1 MIIAANRPPV
11 TYGRDTEGALVARRG
26 AGGLVSALR
35 GLLRDSDVTW
45 VASAISEADRTLAR
59 AEPQGRVE
67 SIGDGSARVRL
78 LSHDTAAYAQ
88 FYEHVANPA
97 LWFTQHQLWNL
108 PYEPSFGEDF
118 AASWHNGY
126 RVVNDA
132 FAAAVAEEICSR
144 PHEPAVIHDY
154 HLYLAP
160 RGVRE
165 RVPQACLA
173 QFVHIPWPPPD
184 AFRVLPLALARA
196 ALDGL
201 LASDLVGFHTARWR
215 DNFAACCVEL
225 LGARKLGNDGVRY
238 AGRETR
244 LTVRPISV
252 SPTHLGALAQDAAV
266 MKEEQAIRDGR
277 PEFLVVRVDRTDPSK
292 NIVRGFAAFDLLLER
307 HSELHERV
315 ELLALVDPSRQS
327 IPAYDAYR
335 TAIERAAE
343 RVNAR
348 FGTASWT
355 PVRLEAEDNFPRA
368 VAAYKQYDVLFV
380 NPVFDGLNLVAKEG
394 PLVNTQDGV
403 VVLSDNAGAHDELA
417 DLVLSVNPFDLSQQA
432 DALFEAI
439 TMPLNEKQGRASD
452 LRSLIEEKPVEVWAD
467 GLLDDLAEAVAPSG
481 RTIHR

>member
-11 TYGRDTEGALVARRG
+11 TYEWDADGVPVARRG

-45 VASAISEADRTLAR
+45 VASATSEADRTLAR
-59 AEPQGRVE
+59 AEPKGRVE
-67 SIGDGSARVRL
+67 AFGEGSARVRL
-78 LSHDTAAYAQ
+78 LPHDPTAYTQ
-88 FYEHVANPA
+88 FYEHVANSV

-108 PYEPSFGEDF
+108 PYEPSFGQDF
-118 AASWHNGY
+118 AGSWNNGY
-126 RVVNDA
+126 TVVNDS

-144 PHEPAVIHDY
+144 PKQPAVIHDY

-165 RVPQACLA
+165 RVPEARLA
-173 QFVHIPWPPPD
+173 QFVHTPWPPLE
-184 AFRVLPLALARA
+184 AFRVLPLAFARA

-201 LASDLVGFHTARWR
+201 LACDLVGFHTARWR
-215 DNFAACCVEL
+215 DNFADCCVEL
-225 LGARKLGNDGVRY
+225 LGARRLGNDGVRY
-238 AGRETR
+238 AHRETR

-252 SPTHLGALAQDAAV
+252 SPADLGAIAQSAAV
-266 MKEEQAIRDGR
+266 AEEEQAILDGR
-277 PEFLVVRVDRTDPSK
+277 PEFLIVRVDRTDPSK
-292 NIVRGFAAFDLLLER
+292 NIVRGFAALELLLER
-307 HSELHERV
+307 HGELHQRV
-315 ELLALVDPSRQS
+315 ELLALVDPSRQT

-335 TAIERAAE
+335 TAIEQAAA
-343 RVNAR
+343 RVNGR
-348 FGTASWT
+348 FGTLSWT
-355 PVRLEAEDNFPRA
+355 PARLEAEDNFPRS

-394 PLVNTQDGV
+394 PLVNICNGV

-439 TMPLNEKQGRASD
+439 TMPPNEKRSRAAD
-452 LRSLIEEKPVEVWAD
+452 LRSLIAERPVEMWGD